1 MSTRSRIGIE
11 NQDGTTTSI
20 YCHFDGMIRW
30 CWSSITENT
39 TPIKFKSRTIN

>member
-20 YCHFDGMIRW
+20 YCHFDGYDRW
-30 CWSSITENT
+30 CWSSITET
-39 TPIKFKSRTIN
+39 LH